1 MNKKFLGLI
10 LGAGVATLTSCGGGK
25 ADQKSADATTDSTST
40 DVASVA
46 EFTLNRGV
54 NLDHWLSQR
63 GTGVDIDPN
72 YITKKDFEQIKN
84 LGFDFVR
91 VPIEEQL
98 MYNEDLTR
106 RKIGFDL
113 LDSAVKWSDE
123 TGLKMICDLHI
134 IRSFHFNS
142 ENGEANTLFEKE
154 EAQDNYIKVW
164 MDIQEFLKNTPED
177 KVAYE
182 LLNEVTTPD
191 PENWNKLIAK
201 AVKAIRANEPTR
213 KIIIGSNHWQIPNTF
228 PDLKVPADDKNLI
241 LSFHYY
247 NPNVIT
253 HYQAP
258 WASFKNYKGKIQY
271 PGDVLVDK
279 DFYATVADEAE
290 RKNLENMCGEWDINR
305 MEKEIMIAK
314 NVADALG
321 LPLFCGEFGAYPY
334 YSSQEIQKKWYEDI
348 MEVFRKNNI
357 SCCHW
362 GWKNDFPCVD
372 EKTLEPNFVAPIIA
386 K

>member
-1 MNKKFLGLI
+1 MNNKFLGLI
-10 LGAGVATLTSCGGGK
+10 LGAGVATLTSCGGG
-25 ADQKSADATTDSTST
+25 QKTTEPATESANA
-40 DVASVA
+40 AS
-46 EFTLNRGV
+46 EFTINRGV

-63 GTGVDIDPN
+63 GPGVDIDPN

-154 EAQDNYIKVW
+154 EAQDNFVKVW
-164 MDIQEFLKNTPED
+164 MDIQDFLKNTPED

-182 LLNEVTTPD
+182 LLNEVTTQD

-201 AVKAIRANEPTR
+201 VHAAIRANEPTR
-213 KIIIGSNHWQIPNTF
+213 KIIIGSNHWQIPSTF
-228 PDLKVPADDKNLI
+228 PDLKVPANDKNLI

-253 HYQAP
+253 HYKAH
-258 WASFKNYKGKIQY
+258 WAEFKDYAGKIQY
-271 PGDVLVDK
+271 PGDVLLDK
-279 DFYATVADEAE
+279 DYFLSIADENLRNM
-290 RKNLENMCGEWDINR
+290 RKGMCGEWNADR
-305 MEKEIMIAK
+305 MEQEIKIAK
-314 NVADALG
+314 NVADSLG
-321 LPLFCGEFGAYPY
+321 LPLFCGEFGVYPY
-334 YSSQEIQKKWYEDI
+334 HVSQEIRTKWYEDI

-372 EKTLEPNFVAPIIA
+372 EKTLEPNYVAPIIA

>member
-10 LGAGVATLTSCGGGK
+10 LGAGVTALASCGGGK
-25 ADQKSADATTDSTST
+25 ADQKPSDATTDSTSS
-40 DVASVA
+40 DAASVA
-46 EFTLNRGV
+46 EFTISRGV

-98 MYNEDLTR
+98 MYNTDLTR

-123 TGLKMICDLHI
+123 TGLNMICDLHI

-154 EAQDNYIKVW
+154 EAQDNYVKVW
-164 MDIQEFLKNTPED
+164 MDIQDFLKNTPED

-201 AVKAIRANEPTR
+201 VHKAIRANEPTR
-213 KIIIGSNHWQIPNTF
+213 KIIIGSNHWQIPSTF
-228 PDLKVPADDKNLI
+228 PDLKVPENDKNLI

-253 HYQAP
+253 HYKAP
-258 WASFKNYKGKIQY
+258 WASFKDYTGKIQY

-279 DFYATVADEAE
+279 DFFSTVKNEDE
-290 RKNLENMCGEWDINR
+290 RKNLENMCGVWDADR

-314 NVADALG
+314 NVADSLG
-321 LPLFCGEFGAYPY
+321 LPLFCGEFGVFGPVA
-334 YSSQEIQKKWYEDI
+334 EDIKIKWYEDI
-348 MEVFRKNNI
+348 MSVFSKNNI

-362 GWKNDFPCVD
+362 
-372 EKTLEPNFVAPIIA
+372 
-386 K
+386 

>member
-1 MNKKFLGLI
+1 MNNKFLGLI
-10 LGAGVATLTSCGGGK
+10 LGAGVAAMTSCGGNAGK
-25 ADQKSADATTDSTST
+25 NTAESTADSTNT
-40 DVASVA
+40 VDSVK

-63 GTGVDIDPN
+63 GVGEDIDPN
-72 YITKKDFEQIKN
+72 YITKKDFETIKK

-98 MYNEDLTR
+98 MYNTDLTR

-154 EAQDNYIKVW
+154 EAQDNYVKVW
-164 MDIQEFLKNTPED
+164 MDIQDFLKNTPED

-201 AVKAIRANEPTR
+201 VHKAIRANEPTR

-228 PDLKVPADDKNLI
+228 PDLKVPENDKNLI

-253 HYQAP
+253 HYRAP
-258 WASFKNYKGKIQY
+258 WASFKNYSGKIQY

-279 DFYATVADEAE
+279 DFYATVADENE
-290 RKNLENMCGEWDINR
+290 RENLKGMCGEWNAER
-305 MEKEIMIAK
+305 MEKEILIAK
-314 NVADALG
+314 NVADSLG
-321 LPLFCGEFGAYPY
+321 LPLFCGEFGVFPY
-334 YSSQEIQKKWYEDI
+334 HVSPEIRIKWYEDI

-372 EKTLEPNFVAPIIA
+372 EKTLEPNAIAPIIA

>member
-1 MNKKFLGLI
+1 MNKKFFGSFLGL
-10 LGAGVATLTSCGGGK
+10 GVALLTSCGGGSNTV
-25 ADQKSADATTDSTST
+25 APATEDSTA
-40 DVASVA
+40 VASS
-46 EFTLNRGV
+46 EFTISRGV

-63 GTGVDIDPN
+63 GPGVDIDPN
-72 YITKKDFEQIKN
+72 YITKRDFEKIKE

-91 VPIEEQL
+91 VAIEEQL

-113 LDSAVKWSDE
+113 LDSAVKWSGE

-142 ENGEANTLFEKE
+142 ENAEANSLFEKE
-154 EAQDNYIKVW
+154 EAQNNFVKVW
-164 MDIQEFLKNTPED
+164 MDLQDFLKDTPED
-177 KVAYE
+177 MVAYE
-182 LLNEVTTPD
+182 LLNEVTTQD

-201 AVKAIRANEPTR
+201 VHAAIRANEPTR
-213 KIIIGSNHWQIPNTF
+213 KIIIGSNHWQIPSTF
-228 PDLKVPADDKNLI
+228 PDLKVPANDKNII

-253 HYQAP
+253 HYQAH
-258 WASFKNYKGKIQY
+258 WAEFKDYKGKIQY
-271 PGDVLVDK
+271 PGDVLLDK
-279 DFYATVADEAE
+279 EYFASIEDEGQRAAKEAE
-290 RKNLENMCGEWDINR
+290 CGVWNAER
-305 MEKEIMIAK
+305 MEKDILVAK
-314 NVADALG
+314 NVADSLG
-321 LPLFCGEFGAYPY
+321 LPLFCGEFGVYPY
-334 YSSQEIQKKWYEDI
+334 HVSQEIRTSWYEDI
-348 MEVFRKNNI
+348 MSVFRKNNI

-372 EKTLEPNFVAPIIA
+372 EKTLEPTYVAPIIV